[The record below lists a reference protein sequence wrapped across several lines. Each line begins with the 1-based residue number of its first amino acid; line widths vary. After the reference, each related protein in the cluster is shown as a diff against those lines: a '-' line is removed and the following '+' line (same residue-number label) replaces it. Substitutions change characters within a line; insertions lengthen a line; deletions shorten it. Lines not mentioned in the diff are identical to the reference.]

1 MQYYIKIFL
10 IVLILCLNTN
20 VYAQASSDMVKF
32 SPDYIRRLR
41 VCGPHQESIFYN
53 IDADETTYHI
63 KATETIIGI
72 RDGKCR
78 TKTVLVLKD
87 FDVTAGKIECAYNEQ
102 QRKTIADKIT
112 EAQNNPKKFPELQ
125 KLLNY
130 YRKQRPDVCKPT
142 NYFAEED

>member
-20 VYAQASSDMVKF
+20 VYAQTTSDMVKF

-63 KATETIIGI
+63 KATETIIHG
-72 RDGKCR
+72 RKNRFLQGEENACHSH
-78 TKTVLVLKD
+78 LP
-87 FDVTAGKIECAYNEQ
+87 TAYVPLG
-102 QRKTIADKIT
+102 
-112 EAQNNPKKFPELQ
+112 
-125 KLLNY
+125 
-130 YRKQRPDVCKPT
+130 
-142 NYFAEED
+142 